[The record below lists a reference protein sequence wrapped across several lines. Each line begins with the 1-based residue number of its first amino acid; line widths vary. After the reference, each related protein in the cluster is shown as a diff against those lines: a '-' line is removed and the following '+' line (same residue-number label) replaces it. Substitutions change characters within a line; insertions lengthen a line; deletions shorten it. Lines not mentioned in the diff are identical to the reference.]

1 MREEKICGESLRQL
15 VETEKTKMREQVVA
29 KRYKL
34 NSVLEEGDNN
44 KKAGE
49 KRKRLD
55 FGRMSNSDL
64 KTEFFKQY
72 YCKKY

>member
-34 NSVLEEGDNN
+34 NSVLEGDNN

-55 FGRMSNSDL
+55 F
-64 KTEFFKQY
+64 
-72 YCKKY
+72 